1 MVVMMMLMIV
11 EMVIV
16 MFGGFGLLR
25 QTETQ
30 TTPDFSRFWPGCS
43 WSVEPELLV
52 LRERIELSASPLPRE
67 CSTTELPQRLIAR
80 PWASPSPCG
89 TQQRDAHE
97 ARPLAFAVGD
107 FGPVPRPLNSRGRA
121 SKHR

>member
-1 MVVMMMLMIV
+1 MMVVMMMLMIV

-67 CSTTELPQRLIAR
+67 CSTTELPQLAR
-80 PWASPSPCG
+80 AGFDFPERGRMSHRPGS
-89 TQQRDAHE
+89 E
-97 ARPLAFAVGD
+97 ARGGPEIRRRQAIVDGCSKLMAFQ
-107 FGPVPRPLNSRGRA
+107 RA
-121 SKHR
+121 